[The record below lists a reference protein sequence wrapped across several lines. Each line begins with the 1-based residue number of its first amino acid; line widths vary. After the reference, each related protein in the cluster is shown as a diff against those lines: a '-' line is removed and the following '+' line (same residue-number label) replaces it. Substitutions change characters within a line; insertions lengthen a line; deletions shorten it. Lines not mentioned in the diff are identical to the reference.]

1 MRFCEFTN
9 QSIQPALAQ
18 PVKVPA
24 PQQTQTQKLKAV
36 QQRKINALV
45 QRRAK
50 SELEQQ
56 AKVSEYDVVLAMRDA
71 SDLRRSGL

>member
-1 MRFCEFTN
+1 MRFYEFTN
-9 QSIQPALAQ
+9 QPIQPVVAQ
-18 PVKVPA
+18 PVIAPA
-24 PQQTQTQKLKAV
+24 PQQTQKLKAV

-56 AKVSEYDVVLAMRDA
+56 AKVTEYDVVLAMQTA
-71 SDLRRSGL
+71 ADLRRNGL